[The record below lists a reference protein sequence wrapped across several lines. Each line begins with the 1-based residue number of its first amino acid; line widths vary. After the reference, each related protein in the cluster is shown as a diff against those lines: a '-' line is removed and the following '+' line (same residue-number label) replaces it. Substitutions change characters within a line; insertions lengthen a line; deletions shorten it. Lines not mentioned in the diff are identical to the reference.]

1 MTKSPRKICK
11 HNFTLGILEFSGLP
25 MTIWQK
31 FFWVCWFWT
40 GIEKNCEISVWWRL
54 LKWFD
59 KFFELTVI
67 ASDTST
73 KTSDPS
79 AWCKIRYGV
88 GFDSLT
94 ESIVPTNIEVNP
106 LPLLPLRRCMI
117 KCRLARS
124 VTQRG
129 PDTRTS
135 FGCTNILS
143 KVSN

>member
-1 MTKSPRKICK
+1 MDPPTYPFEETSFMNGP
-11 HNFTLGILEFSGLP
+11 
-25 MTIWQK
+25 
-31 FFWVCWFWT
+31 
-40 GIEKNCEISVWWRL
+40 L

-59 KFFELTVI
+59 RFLKKLTVI

-106 LPLLPLRRCMI
+106 LPLLPLRRC
-117 KCRLARS
+117 KKYKKN
-124 VTQRG
+124 Q
-129 PDTRTS
+129 
-135 FGCTNILS
+135 
-143 KVSN
+143 